1 MTGRLTLSK
10 PERLININVRQE
22 SGRPDAHM
30 KISHYAGIALFPLF
44 LVDAGAATIF
54 SNLGLGDLPFVGGSS
69 VQWEQ
74 SLGGKGDPQVTG
86 QAVAMR
92 FSVTGGDFEL
102 NSITLG
108 LRQVRGVP
116 NLRISITNDVGG
128 NPSQSQLEISAYNP
142 TSITSTSLA
151 LTFNSSNHPT
161 LISGFDYWV
170 VVEPADLNSSDAS
183 NNATYGWANNPLD
196 ETGSFRYRSPQ
207 LSGAWGPWITTSS
220 SAITP
225 SMKVEASAIPE
236 PSLISVFSVFAVSCF
251 WTRKRQPHICIS
263 KV

>member
-1 MTGRLTLSK
+1 
-10 PERLININVRQE
+10 
-22 SGRPDAHM
+22 M
-30 KISHYAGIALFPLF
+30 KTSHYAGIVLFPLI

-69 VQWEQ
+69 IQWEQ

-102 NSITLG
+102 DSITLG
-108 LRQVRGVP
+108 LRQVRGVH
-116 NLRISITNDVGG
+116 NLRISLTNDVGG
-128 NPSQSQLEISAYNP
+128 KPSQSQLEILAYNP

-161 LISGFDYWV
+161 LFSGLDYWV

-183 NNATYGWANNPLD
+183 NNATYGWAGNPLG
-196 ETGSFRYRSPQ
+196 ETGSFLYRIPQ
-207 LSGAWGPWITTSS
+207 LSGAWGPWITSSS

-225 SMKVEASAIPE
+225 SMKVEAFAIPE
-236 PSLISVFSVFAVSCF
+236 PNLFCISSVFAISCF
-251 WTRKRQPHICIS
+251 WIRRRGPRTCIP
-263 KV
+263 KL